1 MNKKNRIFPLL
12 LACAACFLARGTAPA
27 AGEAAAADKP
37 GYNIVLL
44 VVDCLRADHLSLY
57 GYGRKTSPNIDAL
70 ARESAVFT
78 RAIAQAPTTLLSF
91 SSIFTSRYVSS
102 HGVDALNK
110 ALGESALTLAEILGI
125 YGYRTAAFVG
135 GPSLHPLFKLDRGFD
150 SYYHLN
156 YTSASFRTTLPA
168 ALGWIRE
175 RDSRG
180 EKFFVVAHGNDL
192 HTPYAFPAS
201 GTFDRGFRA
210 SRALSSLGPDEEQL
224 FTVYRRKLMLKAARQ
239 LIRLTGDDVG
249 HITARYDE
257 GILYSDALLGEFLAG
272 LRAAGV
278 MDRTV
283 LIVTADHGEGL
294 FDHDYFFHDFS
305 LYDDTLRVPLIVKAP
320 GAAKREITT
329 QVRLIDLMP
338 TALELAGIE
347 PNRDAQ
353 GGSLVP
359 LLAGGEGYA
368 GGEYTLAESA
378 VGSRAL
384 RSGKWKLILSPKK
397 AELFDLERDPGERND
412 LAGKE
417 KAKVAELSA
426 ILFKTAADGAKE
438 AFGEALPA
446 GGFGADRAR
455 ADREQRRTFER
466 LPGLNRTG
474 RPQ

>member
-1 MNKKNRIFPLL
+1 MKKNNGILPLI
-12 LACAACFLARGTAPA
+12 LAGAICLLARGAAPA
-27 AGEAAAADKP
+27 AGEAPTQAGS
-37 GYNIVLL
+37 GYNIVL
-44 VVDCLRADHLSLY
+44 VVIDCLRADHLSLY
-57 GYGRKTSPNIDAL
+57 GYRRKTSPNIDAL
-70 ARESAVFT
+70 ARESVVFT
-78 RAIAQAPTTLLSF
+78 QAIAQAPTTLLSF

-102 HGVDALNK
+102 HGVNALNK
-110 ALGESALTLAEILGI
+110 ALGESALTLAGILKI
-125 YGYRTAAFVG
+125 YNYKTAAFVG
-135 GPSLHPLFKLDRGFD
+135 GPSLHPLFGLERGFD

-168 ALGWIRE
+168 ALDWIKE
-175 RDSRG
+175 RDSKG

-201 GTFDRGFRA
+201 GTFDKGFKV
-210 SRALSSLGPDEEQL
+210 SKALTSLGPDEEQL
-224 FTVYRRKLMLKAARQ
+224 FTVYKRRLMLKAARR
-239 LIRLTGDDVG
+239 LIKLTDDDVG
-249 HITARYDE
+249 HIVARYDE

-294 FDHDYFFHDFS
+294 FGHDYFFHDFS

-320 GAAKREITT
+320 GVAARKSSR

-347 PNRDAQ
+347 PNGDAQ
-353 GGSLVP
+353 GSSLVP
-359 LLAGGEGYA
+359 LLAGGDAYA

-397 AELFDLERDPGERND
+397 TELYDLTRDPGEKND
-412 LAGKE
+412 LAGKK
-417 KAKVAELSA
+417 KAAASELRS
-426 ILFKTAADGAKE
+426 ILARTAAAGEKE
-438 AFGEALPA
+438 AFGEALPD
-446 GGFGADRAR
+446 GGFGTDRTR
-455 ADREQRRTFER
+455 ADKEQRRLFER
-466 LPGLNRTG
+466 LPGLNRTA
-474 RPQ
+474 RPE